1 MKDRFLSALSNERK
15 FPEVGAN
22 SIVSSVACGLS
33 RECENERADSHT
45 QRVHTQSHT
54 HTLTHKHTRTRTEK
68 RGCAEGGVTYFPPF
82 RLREFNA
89 LSVPRLG
96 ADPRENDFII
106 HEMQNALGSL
116 EKYRAISRK
125 SKSRYRVLVLNA
137 TCLRFT
143 RGYSASVSVEFTVPE
158 VCARRNVRH
167 SPSAAARL
175 QELID
180 VNFGTNKQPRIFSEL
195 GDLAPIHILF
205 IGCEY

>member
-1 MKDRFLSALSNERK
+1 
-15 FPEVGAN
+15 
-22 SIVSSVACGLS
+22 
-33 RECENERADSHT
+33 
-45 QRVHTQSHT
+45 
-54 HTLTHKHTRTRTEK
+54 
-68 RGCAEGGVTYFPPF
+68 VTYFPPF

-143 RGYSASVSVEFTVPE
+143 HGCSASVSVEFTIPVE

-167 SPSAAARL
+167 SLSATARL
-175 QELID
+175 RESID
-180 VNFGTNKQPRIFSEL
+180 ANIGRNKQLRIFSEL
-195 GDLAPIHILF
+195 SDLAYILF
-205 IGCEY
+205 SLGVNINRFKIKL